1 MKKLMLV
8 LLVLVKVCVYSQCT
22 QCGGS
27 KIEVKFSSAT
37 VTDTNG
43 IDSLIFGDFS
53 FNLDFV
59 ENLCTYSENGQ
70 KQWIRTMQIFG
81 IMEKN
86 KYFVAGWNSEKNPAL
101 RLGLKAETITI
112 DLRSNSCVFQHDV
125 SRIQPYVI
133 DAINPTITVKKRTN

>member
-1 MKKLMLV
+1 MLF
-8 LLVLVKVCVYSQCT
+8 LFLIITIFSYSQCT

-70 KQWIRTMQIFG
+70 KQWIRTMQYFG
-81 IMEKN
+81 IMDKN
-86 KYFVAGWNSEKNPAL
+86 KYFVASWNSEKNPAL
-101 RLGLKAETITI
+101 RLGLKAESIKI
-112 DLRSNSCVFQHDV
+112 DLRSNSCLFQHDIA
-125 SRIQPYVI
+125 RIQPYMMT
-133 DAINPTITVKKRTN
+133 AINPTITRIRK